1 MYVFV
6 TQSLPKVQIRTKKY
20 KFLIMVL
27 LSKFRMFQTKV
38 KQKLMIGLMAPVP
51 SYYNPSCDSNTLTA
65 TRSNSREILNIK
77 SSLMASFSRISADF
91 PWNRSW

>member
-1 MYVFV
+1 
-6 TQSLPKVQIRTKKY
+6 
-20 KFLIMVL
+20 MVL

-51 SYYNPSCDSNTLTA
+51 PYYNPSCDSNTLTA

-77 SSLMASFSRISADF
+77 SSLMASFSRISHRLPLEQKLVMECNDIIKYALHIYF
-91 PWNRSW
+91 